1 MSEPLVL
8 QGYPRKAGGD
18 ARPFHA
24 HERVHERDSS
34 SWNVATIRIFRGK
47 EQVGAY
53 ERNYPSFGKETFEPF
68 ERNGKWYALYSP
80 DYTCTR
86 VMTLPDCRDIGG
98 EEPHSNGFCP
108 VELYVP
114 RYRVT
119 RYQRSDKSVSESW
132 AFESNAETARD
143 AVGPWQALDTAFV
156 SGCFWGDDSSWKL
169 QAFDLSGVEEGI
181 ICRDERF
188 GYLAITDGFPLAAAL
203 RFEKFESNPLR
214 AYIARQETRD
224 IATGKRVHHY
234 TEELE
239 D

>member
-1 MSEPLVL
+1 MSEPFVL

-18 ARPFHA
+18 ARPYHA
-24 HERVHERDSS
+24 REEVHERDPKT
-34 SWNVATIRIFRGK
+34 WKVATVRILRGE

-53 ERNYPSFGKETFEPF
+53 ERNYPSFGEETFEPF
-68 ERNGKWYALYSP
+68 ERNGQWYALYSS

-86 VMTLPDCRDIGG
+86 IMTLPDCRDIGG

-119 RYQRSDKSVSESW
+119 QYQHPGKSVSESW
-132 AFESNAETARD
+132 AFESNAEAARD
-143 AVGPWQALDTAFV
+143 AIGPWHALDTAFV
-156 SGCFWGDDSSWKL
+156 AGCIWGDDSSWKL
-169 QAFDLSGVEEGI
+169 QAFDLSRVDEGI
-181 ICRDERF
+181 IRRDERF
-188 GYLAITDGFPLAAAL
+188 GHLAIVDGFPLAAAL
-203 RFEKFESNPLR
+203 RFEKFESNSLR

-224 IATGKRVHHY
+224 ITTGKRVHHY
-234 TEELE
+234 TDELE